1 MGNNM
6 SAKIIVFANEKGGTG
21 KSTLAMHMIVS
32 LMRAGKKVASFDLD
46 ARQGSLTRY
55 IENRQT
61 FITENGVPLP
71 IPEHTSWTDE
81 IARIYTLKGQ
91 IEKIIHQVDA
101 IVIDTPG
108 SHSPLTSEAMEMAD
122 ALVTPI
128 NDSLVDL
135 DVLALV
141 DGETLKIKGPSHFAQ
156 TVWSSRQQRML
167 AKKPPLNWVVV
178 RNRMLYANSKNSKAV
193 DMLVHALSRRIH
205 FTISNGFSERVV
217 YRELFLKGLTM
228 LDCKENGLN
237 MPMSISSLAARQ
249 EVRCLMNNILSGGL
263 NPVRSNIAA

>member
-1 MGNNM
+1 MT
-6 SAKIIVFANEKGGTG
+6 AQVVVFANEKGGTG

-46 ARQGSLTRY
+46 ARQGTLSRY
-55 IENRQT
+55 IQNRQD
-61 FITENGVPLP
+61 FVKENGIPLP
-71 IPEHTSWTDE
+71 MPQHTRWTEDV
-81 IARIYTLKGQ
+81 AKIYTLKGQ
-91 IEKIIHQVDA
+91 VEKLKESMDM

-108 SHSPLTSEAMEMAD
+108 SHSHLAQEAMELAD

-135 DVLALV
+135 DVLASV

-167 AKKPPLNWVVV
+167 AKKAPLHWVVV

-193 DMLVHALSRRIH
+193 SELVEALSRRIH
-205 FTISNGFSERVV
+205 FTISSGFSERVI

-228 LDCKENGLN
+228 LDCRENGLN
-237 MPMSISSLAARQ
+237 IPLSVSSLVARQ
-249 EVRCLMNNILSGGL
+249 EVRSLMNNILSGGL
-263 NPVRSNIAA
+263 SLGQSKSAA

>member
-1 MGNNM
+1 M

-32 LMRAGKKVASFDLD
+32 LLRAGKTVASFDLD
-46 ARQGSLTRY
+46 ARQGTLSRY
-55 IENRQT
+55 IENRKN
-61 FITENGVPLP
+61 FISENGIPLP
-71 IPEHTSWTDE
+71 MPEHTSWTEDV
-81 IARIYTLKGQ
+81 ARIYTLRGQ
-91 IEKIIHQVDA
+91 IEKVMHRVDA
-101 IVIDTPG
+101 IIIDTPG
-108 SHSPLTSEAMEMAD
+108 SHSPLAIEAMELAD

-141 DGETLKIKGPSHFAQ
+141 DGDTMKIKGPSHFAQ

-178 RNRMLYANSKNSKAV
+178 RNRMLYANSKNSRAV
-193 DMLVHALSRRIH
+193 DGLVQALSRRIH
-205 FTISNGFSERVV
+205 FTISNGFSERVI

-228 LDCKENGLN
+228 MDLRENGLH
-237 MPMSISSLAARQ
+237 MPLSMSSIAARQ
-249 EVRCLMNNILSGGL
+249 EVRSLAQMVL
-263 NPVRSNIAA
+263 